1 MLYNR
6 HVEYNLVY
14 RNSTK
19 DKTIN
24 LFFILGLYFAFSF
37 ISELIYQIQEAF
49 GSNHS
54 ISFIYKV
61 TVILFIFFLLVIK
74 FYKQIDQILKSQQ
87 LLLVILFFFIN
98 IIASIVSHKIY
109 GGISY
114 RGIINL
120 CLFVCNFVIFYV
132 LMRINK
138 FDKMNIKLFFQFC
151 VFNILMAACYNVL
164 INFNDIDKIFS
175 SAKAYQYSFSSFFSN
190 RNTFAAYL
198 TLGIVF
204 YAFIILWTTNKY
216 FKVLR
221 ILACIFILFNLLITL
236 SRTSILGLVIFLLV
250 YFIFTKN
257 ITVKKKIKIFVLVF
271 LIILLISTIATDE
284 GFIKSKLIRKNIGNT
299 GRTKIW
305 LTAILLPNRCF
316 EILFGFGSGFSNLYL
331 MQKSGHS
338 STHNAFLQT
347 YASGGILVL
356 SIYILFILNAV
367 VYNIRNTKNREIKI
381 MIFAFQIAN
390 IIASCFESNVLFT
403 STAEKQLLTFLS
415 ISLPLL
421 LRQVNEFVNMD
432 IMEKNK
438 WTKILLF

>member
-6 HVEYNLVY
+6 HVGFNIVY

-49 GSNHS
+49 GLNHS

-87 LLLVILFFFIN
+87 LLLVVLFFFIN
-98 IIASIVSHKIY
+98 ILASIVSHKIY

-120 CLFVCNFVIFYV
+120 CLFVFNFVIFYV
-132 LMRINK
+132 LMRLNK
-138 FDKMNIKLFFQFC
+138 FDKINIKLFFQFC

-164 INFNDIDKIFS
+164 INFNDIPRIFS
-175 SAKAYQYSFSSFFSN
+175 SVKAYQYSFSSFFTN

-198 TLGIVF
+198 TLGIVL
-204 YAFIILWTTNKY
+204 YAFIILWTTKKY

-221 ILACIFILFNLLITL
+221 VLACIFILFNLLITL
-236 SRTSILGLVIFLLV
+236 SRTSILGLIIFLLV
-250 YFIFTKN
+250 CFIFTKK
-257 ITVKKKIKIFVLVF
+257 ITVKKKIKVLILGF
-271 LIILLISTIATDE
+271 LVILLISSIATDE

-299 GRTKIW
+299 GRTTIW
-305 LTAILLPNRCF
+305 LTAMLLPNRFF
-316 EILFGFGSGFSNLYL
+316 EILFGFGSGFSNSYL
-331 MQKSGHS
+331 MQKSEHS
-338 STHNAFLQT
+338 SFHNAFLQI

-356 SIYILFILNAV
+356 SIYLLFIVSAV
-367 VYNIRNTKNREIKI
+367 VYNIRNTENREIRI
-381 MIFAFQIAN
+381 IIFAFQITN
-390 IIASCFESNVLFT
+390 IITSCFESNVLFA
-403 STAEKQLLTFLS
+403 STAQMQLSTFLA

-421 LRQVNEFVNMD
+421 LRRANGFVNID

>member
-6 HVEYNLVY
+6 HVGFNIVY

-49 GSNHS
+49 GLNHS

-87 LLLVILFFFIN
+87 LLLVVLFFFIN
-98 IIASIVSHKIY
+98 ILASIVSHKIY

-114 RGIINL
+114 RGIISL
-120 CLFVCNFVIFYV
+120 CLFVFNFVIFYV
-132 LMRINK
+132 LMRLNK
-138 FDKMNIKLFFQFC
+138 FDKINIKLFFQFC

-164 INFNDIDKIFS
+164 INFNDIPRIFS
-175 SAKAYQYSFSSFFSN
+175 SVKAYQYSFSSFFTN

-198 TLGIVF
+198 TLGIVL
-204 YAFIILWTTNKY
+204 YAFIILWTTKKY

-221 ILACIFILFNLLITL
+221 VLACIFILFNLLITL
-236 SRTSILGLVIFLLV
+236 SRTSILGLIIFLLV
-250 YFIFTKN
+250 CFIFTKK
-257 ITVKKKIKIFVLVF
+257 ITVKKKIKVLILGF
-271 LIILLISTIATDE
+271 LVILLISTIATDE

-299 GRTKIW
+299 GRTRIW
-305 LTAILLPNRCF
+305 LTAILLPNRFF
-316 EILFGFGSGFSNLYL
+316 EILFGFGSGFSNSYL
-331 MQKSGHS
+331 MQKSEHS
-338 STHNAFLQT
+338 SFHNAFLQI
-347 YASGGILVL
+347 YASGGIFVL
-356 SIYILFILNAV
+356 SIYLLFIVSAV
-367 VYNIRNTKNREIKI
+367 VYNIRNTENREIRI
-381 MIFAFQIAN
+381 IIFAFQITN
-390 IIASCFESNVLFT
+390 IITSCFESNVLFA
-403 STAEKQLLTFLS
+403 STAQMQLSTFLA

-421 LRQVNEFVNMD
+421 LRRANGFVNID

>member
-6 HVEYNLVY
+6 HVGFKVVCQK
-14 RNSTK
+14 STK
-19 DKTIN
+19 NKTIS

-98 IIASIVSHKIY
+98 IIASIVSYKIY

-132 LMRINK
+132 LMRINN

-164 INFNDIDKIFS
+164 INFNDIPKIFS

-198 TLGIVF
+198 TLGIVL
-204 YAFIILWTTNKY
+204 YAFIILWTTKKY

-221 ILACIFILFNLLITL
+221 ILACVFILFNLLITL
-236 SRTSILGLVIFLLV
+236 SRTSILGLTIFILV

-257 ITVKKKIKIFVLVF
+257 ITIEKKIKIAVVGF
-271 LIILLISTIATDE
+271 LIILLISTIAPNE
-284 GFIKSKLIRKNIGNT
+284 GFVKSKLIRKNIGNT
-299 GRTKIW
+299 GRTTIW
-305 LTAILLPNRCF
+305 LTAMLLPNRFF
-316 EILFGFGSGFSNLYL
+316 EILFGFGSGFSHSYL
-331 MQKSGHS
+331 IQKSGHS
-338 STHNAFLQT
+338 SAHNAFLEI
-347 YASGGILVL
+347 YASGGILL
-356 SIYILFILNAV
+356 LAIYILFVVNAV
-367 VYNIRNTKNREIKI
+367 IFNIRNTKNREIRI

-390 IIASCFESNVLFT
+390 IIASCFESNILFT
-403 STAEKQLLTFLS
+403 STAEMQLSTFLA

-421 LRQVNEFVNMD
+421 LRRANGFVNID

>member
-6 HVEYNLVY
+6 HVGFRVVCQK
-14 RNSTK
+14 STK
-19 DKTIN
+19 NKTIN

-49 GSNHS
+49 GLNHS

-61 TVILFIFFLLVIK
+61 TVILFISFLLIIK
-74 FYKQIDQILKSQQ
+74 FYKQINQILKNQQ
-87 LLLVILFFFIN
+87 LLLVILCFLIN
-98 IIASIVSHKIY
+98 ILASIVSYKIY

-120 CLFVCNFVIFYV
+120 CLFVFNFVIFYV

-164 INFNDIDKIFS
+164 VNFNDIPKIFF
-175 SAKAYQYSFSSFFSN
+175 SAKAYEYSFSSFFGN

-198 TLGIVF
+198 TLGIVL
-204 YAFIILWTTNKY
+204 YAFIILWTTKKC

-221 ILACIFILFNLLITL
+221 ILACVFILSNLLITL
-236 SRTSILGLVIFLLV
+236 SRTSILGLAIFLLV
-250 YFIFTKN
+250 YFIFTKK
-257 ITVKKKIKIFVLVF
+257 ITVKKKIKIAVVGF

-305 LTAILLPNRCF
+305 LTAIFLPNRFF
-316 EILFGFGSGFSNLYL
+316 EILFGFGSGFSNSYL
-331 MQKSGHS
+331 MQKSEHAS
-338 STHNAFLQT
+338 FHNAFLQV
-347 YASGGILVL
+347 YASGGILLL
-356 SIYILFILNAV
+356 SIYILFIVKAV
-367 VYNIRNTKNREIKI
+367 IFNIRNTKNREIRI
-381 MIFAFQIAN
+381 MIFAFQIAS

-403 STAEKQLLTFLS
+403 STAEKQLLTFLA

-421 LRQVNEFVNMD
+421 LRRANSFVNID

-438 WTKILLF
+438 WKKILLF

>member
-1 MLYNR
+1 M
-6 HVEYNLVY
+6 
-14 RNSTK
+14 
-19 DKTIN
+19 I
-24 LFFILGLYFAFSF
+24 
-37 ISELIYQIQEAF
+37 
-49 GSNHS
+49 
-54 ISFIYKV
+54 
-61 TVILFIFFLLVIK
+61 
-74 FYKQIDQILKSQQ
+74 
-87 LLLVILFFFIN
+87 
-98 IIASIVSHKIY
+98 
-109 GGISY
+109 
-114 RGIINL
+114 
-120 CLFVCNFVIFYV
+120 
-132 LMRINK
+132 
-138 FDKMNIKLFFQFC
+138 
-151 VFNILMAACYNVL
+151 
-164 INFNDIDKIFS
+164 
-175 SAKAYQYSFSSFFSN
+175 
-190 RNTFAAYL
+190 
-198 TLGIVF
+198 
-204 YAFIILWTTNKY
+204 
-216 FKVLR
+216 
-221 ILACIFILFNLLITL
+221 
-236 SRTSILGLVIFLLV
+236 
-250 YFIFTKN
+250 IFTKN

-305 LTAILLPNRCF
+305 LTAILLPNRFF

>member
-6 HVEYNLVY
+6 HVEFNLVY

-19 DKTIN
+19 NKTIN

-49 GSNHS
+49 GLNHS

-74 FYKQIDQILKSQQ
+74 FYKQIDQILKSKQ

-98 IIASIVSHKIY
+98 ILASIVSYKIY
-109 GGISY
+109 GSISY

-151 VFNILMAACYNVL
+151 VFHILTAACYNVL
-164 INFNDIDKIFS
+164 INFNDIPRIFS
-175 SAKAYQYSFSSFFSN
+175 SLKPYQYSFSSFFSN
-190 RNTFAAYL
+190 RNTFAGYL
-198 TLGIVF
+198 ALGIVL
-204 YAFIILWTTNKY
+204 YTFIIIWTTKKY
-216 FKVLR
+216 LKVLR

-236 SRTSILGLVIFLLV
+236 SRTSILGLTIFLLV
-250 YFIFTKN
+250 YFIFTKK
-257 ITVKKKIKIFVLVF
+257 ITVKKKIKVFVLVF

-284 GFIKSKLIRKNIGNT
+284 GFIKSTLIRKNIGNT

-305 LTAILLPNRCF
+305 LTAMLLPNRFF
-316 EILFGFGSGFSNLYL
+316 EILFGFGSGFSSSYL
-331 MQKSGHS
+331 MQKSKHS
-338 STHNAFLQT
+338 SFHNAFLQI
-347 YASGGILVL
+347 YASGGILLL
-356 SIYILFILNAV
+356 SIYILFIVNAV
-367 VYNIRNTKNREIKI
+367 VYNIMNTKNREIKI
-381 MIFAFQIAN
+381 MIFAFQISN
-390 IIASCFESNVLFT
+390 TIASCFESNMLFG
-403 STAEKQLLTFLS
+403 STAENQLLTFLS

-421 LRQVNEFVNMD
+421 LRQVDEFANVD

>member
-6 HVEYNLVY
+6 HVGFKVVCQK
-14 RNSTK
+14 STK
-19 DKTIN
+19 NKTIN

-49 GSNHS
+49 GLNHS

-98 IIASIVSHKIY
+98 IIASIVSYKIY

-120 CLFVCNFVIFYV
+120 CSFVCNFVIFYV
-132 LMRINK
+132 LMRINN

-164 INFNDIDKIFS
+164 INFNDIPKIFS
-175 SAKAYQYSFSSFFSN
+175 SAKAYQYSFSSFFGN

-198 TLGIVF
+198 TLGIVL
-204 YAFIILWTTNKY
+204 YAFIILWTTKKY

-221 ILACIFILFNLLITL
+221 TLACVFILFNLLITL
-236 SRTSILGLVIFLLV
+236 SRTSILGLTIFILV

-257 ITVKKKIKIFVLVF
+257 ITIEKKIKIAVVGF
-271 LIILLISTIATDE
+271 LIILLISTIAPNE
-284 GFIKSKLIRKNIGNT
+284 GFVKSKLIRKNMGNT

-305 LTAILLPNRCF
+305 LTVILLPNRFF
-316 EILFGFGSGFSNLYL
+316 EILFGFGSGFSDSYL
-331 MQKSGHS
+331 IQKSGHS
-338 STHNAFLQT
+338 SAHNAFLEI
-347 YASGGILVL
+347 YASGGILLL
-356 SIYILFILNAV
+356 SIYVLFVVNAV
-367 VYNIRNTKNREIKI
+367 IFNIKNTKNREIRI
-381 MIFAFQIAN
+381 MIFAFQIAH
-390 IIASCFESNVLFT
+390 IIASCFESNILFT

-421 LRQVNEFVNMD
+421 LRRTNEFVHID